1 MRRTLLTLCSTLAL
15 AGTATAQAEPLD
27 QGTLSIRIAD
37 VEVAREQFTLIQGRR
52 GGLPGSTVR
61 AVASYPAARPRHRYT
76 GILERTGP
84 QTLAAFQVELAGD
97 PPGRTVAELSRNRLT
112 VRSAAPERE
121 SAQEFPGGP
130 DLVAL
135 DDSVYTFWL
144 AITDLASEEGTALRY
159 IFPRSGE
166 RGAFTARRERVADAP
181 ASIVLSGGIEGR
193 ILLDEAGRFQ
203 GLLLPA
209 RKIEVLRLPE

>member
-1 MRRTLLTLCSTLAL
+1 MRRALLTLCSTLAL

-97 PPGRTVAELSRNRLT
+97 PPGR
-112 VRSAAPERE
+112 
-121 SAQEFPGGP
+121 
-130 DLVAL
+130 
-135 DDSVYTFWL
+135 
-144 AITDLASEEGTALRY
+144 
-159 IFPRSGE
+159 
-166 RGAFTARRERVADAP
+166 DAP